1 MQREKT
7 IAGNTATGMLKLI
20 ALGLMFVDHAGKML
34 CGNMLEMRLIGRMAF
49 PLYCWCM
56 VVGASHTRSMPRY
69 ILRVVLVGV
78 LSQPLYMLALN
89 HTWDEANIF
98 LTLAL
103 ALVGLWGIREHRWL
117 SQWWAPAVALVLA
130 VATGCD
136 YGWQGVLLVF
146 LLYGVRDSRC
156 GIAAV
161 MIAFCLYWGST
172 SSPVS
177 VLFGQT
183 LQWQGALGKLI
194 APWMRIQSLAI
205 LSLPLMLIRFPKD
218 VHLPRWAGYAL
229 YPLHLAVLAL
239 LEYCL

>member
-1 MQREKT
+1 MRQEKT
-7 IAGNTATGMLKLI
+7 IAGNAATGLLKLI
-20 ALGLMFVDHAGKML
+20 ALGLMFIDHAGKML

-56 VVGASHTRSMPRY
+56 VVGANHTRSMPRY

-78 LSQPLYMLALN
+78 ISQPLYMLALN

-103 ALVGLWGIREHRWL
+103 ALLGLWGLRERRWL
-117 SQWWAPAVALVLA
+117 SQWWAPAASLVLA
-130 VATGCD
+130 AVTGCD

-146 LLYGVRDSRC
+146 LLYSVRDSRS

-161 MIAFCLYWGST
+161 MVAFCLYWGST
-172 SSPVS
+172 SSAVS
-177 VLFGQT
+177 VLFGHK
-183 LQWQGALGKLI
+183 LRWQGALGKLLS
-194 APWMRIQSLAI
+194 PWMRTQAMAI

-218 VHLPRWAGYAL
+218 VKLPRWAGYAL
-229 YPLHLAVLAL
+229 YPLHLALLIL